1 MKLKQTLVA
10 AATGASLCLA
20 AGTASALNL
29 GEVWAADQRNG
40 ILHIWKQSDLN
51 SGWKKNPRQNTID
64 LIAATNIN
72 GDTLLPSGVSP
83 GANHIIGFSN
93 HPGLDSDS
101 RAIFGYLN
109 GQMQIWKTN
118 GGTLNPTLL
127 ETIDVS
133 TVAIGS
139 AENRNSNHMCGG
151 NPQNTL
157 IGCASIFNGE
167 ITLIDMD
174 IENDTYTR
182 YPGYPVS
189 LVDLDISPKVPA
201 GSVRHDAVTAVLA
214 EMQADVDAFPDTA
227 PPGAPTD
234 GGVIHAVCSNFDT
247 SGDLWYVTT
256 NFNKA
261 GGNKGGLLIVDVS
274 DPNDPAIIE
283 AVYGDKTDGV
293 RGYGCG
299 LLNTPDS
306 KHMITNVGN
315 KSQDDVEGVLKWKY
329 ANNYDWTKTGPVD
342 EATMPQNDDNGDGL
356 PDNSNDVETGV
367 AAGNYAIRAGDAH
380 GSEFAGLGSGFMW
393 QVQRVDDNM
402 QVFPTYGKLKRV
414 NGFSAESSVQPNP
427 AIDVIDRSALGTRM
441 YISTRNAQ
449 PRTAIADL
457 VDVRRDP
464 GVMVF
469 AHVLRLQRPRPEDRL
484 DGLQARVRR
493 GWSDAGDRHQL
504 HTRHGS
510 RWRYYYYQQLGPAR
524 PEVT

>member
-1 MKLKQTLVA
+1 MKLQKTLVA
-10 AATGASLCLA
+10 AATGTTLCLA
-20 AGTASALNL
+20 AATANATNL

-51 SGWKKNPRQNTID
+51 GSKTDPQQNTID
-64 LIAATNIN
+64 LIAATNVN
-72 GDTLLPSGVSP
+72 GETLLANGVSP

-93 HPGLDSDS
+93 HAGLDPDS
-101 RAIFGYLN
+101 RAIMGYLN

-151 NPQNTL
+151 NPQNSL

-167 ITLIDMD
+167 ITLLSMD
-174 IENDTYTR
+174 VETDTYTR

-189 LVDLDISPKVPA
+189 LVDLEISNKVKKN
-201 GSVRHDAVTAVLA
+201 SVRYDAVTAVLD
-214 EMQADVDAFPDTA
+214 EMQADVDAYPNTA
-227 PPGAPTD
+227 DPGTPTN

-247 SGDLWYVTT
+247 SGKLWYVTT

-261 GGNKGGLLIVDVS
+261 GGNKGGMLIVDVS
-274 DPNDPAIIE
+274 NPRKPAIIE

-306 KHMITNVGN
+306 KYMITNVGN
-315 KSQDDVEGVLKWKY
+315 KSGDDVEGVLKWKY
-329 ANNYDWTKTGPVD
+329 ADVYDYSKTGPAD
-342 EATMPQNDDNGDGL
+342 EVEMSQT
-356 PDNSNDVETGV
+356 DNSDEPVIGV
-367 AAGNYAIRAGDAH
+367 ASAGYNIRRGDAH

-393 QVQRVDDNM
+393 QVQRADDM
-402 QVFPTYGKLKRV
+402 IQVLPTYGDLKVV
-414 NGFSAESSVQPNP
+414 NKINVETAAQPNP

-441 YISTRNAQ
+441 YISTRNAE
-449 PRTAIADL
+449 PRTAIVDL
-457 VDVRRDP
+457 VDVRREP
-464 GVMVF
+464 GVMVLGTF
-469 AHVLRLQRPRPEDRL
+469 FGYKGRVLKTDSMDCKPEYEEAGRTQEIGINCTQDTVV
-484 DGLQARVRR
+484 DDVTTVTNSSDPHGLKSLSYIS
-493 GWSDAGDRHQL
+493 GGF
-504 HTRHGS
+504 
-510 RWRYYYYQQLGPAR
+510 
-524 PEVT
+524 